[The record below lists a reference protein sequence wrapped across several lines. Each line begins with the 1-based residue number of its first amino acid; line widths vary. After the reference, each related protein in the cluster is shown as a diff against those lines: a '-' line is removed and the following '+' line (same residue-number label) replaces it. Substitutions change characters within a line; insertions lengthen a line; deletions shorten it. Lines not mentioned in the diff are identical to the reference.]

1 MAAPSL
7 TERRTV
13 PPRGASGAS
22 PETAA
27 QKVPS
32 RARLAY
38 RVRMRFLHP
47 EHDETLEL
55 SLDDV
60 FLVPGY
66 FDGSS
71 RLDVNLRPVDFKG
84 GAHPVVSANMNA
96 VTGKRMAETVARLGG
111 LGVLPQD
118 MDLETAARI
127 IGQIKAADPRYDTPL
142 SVSPRATLRDVLGII
157 HKRAH
162 DMVVVVD
169 DERRPVGIVTH
180 ADLRDRDQYSPVG
193 SFMSSRLVT
202 VPVGTPNRDSFLRM
216 DDQRVKAAPVVDA
229 EGRLVG
235 VLTRDD
241 AVRLELVEPSLDE
254 RGKLM
259 VAAAVG
265 ISSTAGATAARLAE
279 LGASAI
285 VLDTA
290 HGHQRR
296 MLEAIRDVRRAI
308 GPELPLVAG
317 NVCTA
322 EGTRALLDAGA
333 DVVKVNV
340 GPGAMCTTRMQTGA
354 GRPTFSSVLTCAR
367 EAHRRGRHVWADGG
381 VREPRDVAL
390 YLAAGAS
397 RVMIGTLLSGTY
409 ESPGDVKED
418 REGRKYKENYGMA
431 SARAVSDRAAGLDA
445 FERAKKGFFREG
457 ISTSR
462 IYIREGRESV
472 GDILVDVI
480 SGVQSAFTYVGATTL
495 PEFHEKAVVGVQSP
509 GGYTEGKP
517 RG

>member
-1 MAAPSL
+1 
-7 TERRTV
+7 
-13 PPRGASGAS
+13 
-22 PETAA
+22 
-27 QKVPS
+27 
-32 RARLAY
+32 
-38 RVRMRFLHP
+38 MRFLHP
-47 EHDETLEL
+47 EREETLEV

-66 FDGSS
+66 FDGGS
-71 RLDVNLRPVDFKG
+71 RLEVDLRPVDFPG
-84 GAHPVVSANMNA
+84 GSHPIVSSNMNG
-96 VTGKRMAETVARLGG
+96 VTGKRMAETMARLGG

-127 IGQIKAADPRYDTPL
+127 VEHIKAADPRYDTAL

-157 HKRAH
+157 RKRAH

-169 DERRPVGIVTH
+169 DERRPLGIVTH
-180 ADLRDRDQYSPVG
+180 ADLRDRDQYSPAR
-193 SFMSSRLVT
+193 SFMSSRMIT
-202 VPVGTPNRDSFLRM
+202 IPVGTPNRDAFLLM
-216 DDQRVKAAPVVDA
+216 DEHRVKAAPVLDA

-241 AVRLELVEPSLDE
+241 AVRLELLRPALDP

-265 ISSTAGATAARLAE
+265 ISSSAATHALQLLE
-279 LGASAI
+279 LGVAAI

-296 MLEAIRDVRRAI
+296 MLEAIREVRRAV
-308 GPELPLVAG
+308 GASVPLVAG

-322 EGTRALLDAGA
+322 EGTRALLEAGA

-354 GRPTFSSVLTCAR
+354 GRPTFSSVLACAR
-367 EAHRRGRHVWADGG
+367 EAHLRGRHVWADGG
-381 VREPRDVAL
+381 VRDPRDAAL
-390 YLAAGAS
+390 YLAAGAA
-397 RVMIGTLLSGTY
+397 RVMIGTALAGTY

-418 REGRKYKENYGMA
+418 RDGRPYKENYGMA
-431 SARAVSDRAAGLDA
+431 SARAVSDRAAGLDP
-445 FERAKKGFFREG
+445 FERAKRGFFREG
-457 ISTSR
+457 ISSSR

-472 GDILVDVI
+472 GAILVDMI
-480 SGVQSAFTYVGATTL
+480 TGIQSAFSYAGASTL
-495 PEFHEKAVVGVQSP
+495 PELHERSVFGVQTSSAFR
-509 GGYTEGKP
+509 EGMP
-517 RG
+517 RGGPA

>member
-1 MAAPSL
+1 
-7 TERRTV
+7 V
-13 PPRGASGAS
+13 
-22 PETAA
+22 
-27 QKVPS
+27 
-32 RARLAY
+32 
-38 RVRMRFLHP
+38 RFLHP
-47 EHDETLEL
+47 ERDEQLEL

-66 FDGSS
+66 FEGAS
-71 RLDVNLRPVDFKG
+71 RLEMDLRPVDFPG
-84 GAHPVVSANMNA
+84 GAHPVVSANMSA
-96 VTGKRMAETVARLGG
+96 VTGKRMAETMARYGG

-118 MDLETAARI
+118 MDLDTAARI
-127 IGQIKAADPRYDTPL
+127 VRHIKAADPRYDTPL
-142 SVSPRATLRDVLGII
+142 SVSPRATLRDVQGII
-157 HKRAH
+157 RKRAH

-180 ADLRDRDQYSPVG
+180 ADLRDRDQYSPAS

-202 VPVGTPNRDSFLRM
+202 IAAGTPNREAFLLM
-216 DDQRVKAAPVVDA
+216 EDQRVKGVPVVDG
-229 EGRLVG
+229 ERRLVG

-241 AVRLELVEPSLDE
+241 AVRLELLRPALDPD
-254 RGKLM
+254 GKLM

-265 ISSTAGATAARLAE
+265 ISAAAAASAARLAE
-279 LGASAI
+279 LGVSAI

-296 MLEAIRDVRRAI
+296 MIEAVREVRRAI
-308 GPELPLVAG
+308 GRSLPLVAG
-317 NVCTA
+317 NVCTPD
-322 EGTRALLDAGA
+322 GTRALLDAGA

-354 GRPTFSSVLTCAR
+354 GRPTFSSVLACAR
-367 EAHRRGRHVWADGG
+367 AAHQRGRHVWADGG

-397 RVMIGTLLSGTY
+397 RVMIGTALSGTY

-418 REGRKYKENYGMA
+418 REGRQYKENYGMA
-431 SARAVSDRAAGLDA
+431 SARAVSDRASGLDA

-462 IYIREGRESV
+462 IFIREGRESV
-472 GDILVDVI
+472 GAILVDVI
-480 SGVQSAFTYVGATTL
+480 TGVQSAMSYVGATTL
-495 PEFHEKAVVGVQSP
+495 PALHEKAVVGVQTA
-509 GGYTEGKP
+509 GGYGEGKP

>member
-1 MAAPSL
+1 M
-7 TERRTV
+7 V
-13 PPRGASGAS
+13 
-22 PETAA
+22 ET
-27 QKVPS
+27 
-32 RARLAY
+32 
-38 RVRMRFLHP
+38 MRFLHP
-47 EHDETLEL
+47 ERDETLEL

-71 RLDVNLRPVDFKG
+71 RLDVDLRPDDFPG
-84 GAHPVVSANMNA
+84 GSHPIVSSNMNG
-96 VTGKRMAETVARLGG
+96 VTGKRMAETMARFGG

-118 MDLETAARI
+118 MELDTAARI
-127 IGQIKAADPRYDTPL
+127 IRHIKAADPRYDTAL

-157 HKRAH
+157 RKRAH

-169 DERRPVGIVTH
+169 DERRPIGIVTH

-193 SFMSSRLVT
+193 SFMAKRMIT
-202 VPVGTPNRDSFLRM
+202 IPVGMPNRDAFLLM
-216 DDQRVKAAPVVDA
+216 EEHRVKAAPVLDP

-235 VLTRDD
+235 VLPRDD
-241 AVRLELVEPSLDE
+241 AVRLELLKPALDPQ
-254 RGKLM
+254 GKLM

-265 ISSTAGATAARLAE
+265 ISAAAAASAGRLAE
-279 LGASAI
+279 LGVSAI

-296 MLEAIRDVRRAI
+296 MLEAIRAVRRAV
-308 GPELPLVAG
+308 GTTLPLVAG

-322 EGTRALLDAGA
+322 AGTRDLIEAGA
-333 DVVKVNV
+333 DIVKVNV

-367 EAHRRGRHVWADGG
+367 EAHERGRHVWADGG
-381 VREPRDVAL
+381 VRDPRDVGL

-397 RVMIGTLLSGTY
+397 RVMVGTALAGTY

-418 REGRKYKENYGMA
+418 RDGRPYKENYGMA
-431 SARAVSDRAAGLDA
+431 SARAVSDRTGGLDA

-462 IYIREGRESV
+462 IYIREGREGV
-472 GDILVDVI
+472 GAILVDMI
-480 SGVQSAFTYVGATTL
+480 TGVQSAFTYVGAPTL
-495 PEFHEKAVVGVQSP
+495 SSFHEQSVFGVQTVTGYREGMPRAGGP
-509 GGYTEGKP
+509 G
-517 RG
+517 

>member
-1 MAAPSL
+1 
-7 TERRTV
+7 
-13 PPRGASGAS
+13 
-22 PETAA
+22 
-27 QKVPS
+27 
-32 RARLAY
+32 
-38 RVRMRFLHP
+38 MRFLHP
-47 EHDETLEL
+47 EHDEQLEL

-60 FLVPGY
+60 FLVPRY
-66 FDGSS
+66 FDGGS
-71 RLDVNLRPVDFKG
+71 RLEVDLHPVDFPG
-84 GAHPVVSANMNA
+84 GSHPLVSANMNA
-96 VTGKRMAETVARLGG
+96 VTGKRMAETMARLGG

-118 MDLETAARI
+118 MDLDTAARI
-127 IGQIKAADPRYDTPL
+127 IAHIKGADPRYDTPL
-142 SVSPRATLRDVLGII
+142 SVSPRATVRDVLGII
-157 HKRAH
+157 RKRAH
-162 DMVVVVD
+162 GMVIVVD
-169 DERRPVGIVTH
+169 DERRPRGIVTH
-180 ADLRDRDQYSPVG
+180 SDLRDHDQYTPVG
-193 SFMSSRLVT
+193 SLMSARMVT
-202 VPVGTPNRDSFLRM
+202 IRVGTPNRDAFLLM
-216 DDQRVKAAPVVDA
+216 DEARVKAAPVLDA

-241 AVRLELVEPSLDE
+241 AVRLELVAPSLDG
-254 RGKLM
+254 RGRLM

-265 ISSTAGATAARLAE
+265 ISADAATSAKRLAE

-296 MLEAIRDVRRAI
+296 MIEAIRAVRRAI
-308 GPELPLVAG
+308 GNELPLVAG
-317 NVCTA
+317 NVCTP
-322 EGTRALLDAGA
+322 EGTRDLLDAGA

-354 GRPTFSSVLTCAR
+354 GRPTFSSVLACAR

-381 VREPRDVAL
+381 VRDPRDVAL

-397 RVMIGTLLSGTY
+397 RVMIGTALAGTY

-418 REGRKYKENYGMA
+418 RDGRPYKENYGMA
-431 SARAVSDRAAGLDA
+431 SARAVSDRTAGQDP

-472 GDILVDVI
+472 GAILVEAI
-480 SGVQSAFTYVGATTL
+480 TGVQSSLTYEGVTDLRA
-495 PEFHEKAVVGVQSP
+495 FHEQAIVGVQTP
-509 GGYTEGKP
+509 GGYGEGKP

>member
-1 MAAPSL
+1 
-7 TERRTV
+7 
-13 PPRGASGAS
+13 
-22 PETAA
+22 
-27 QKVPS
+27 
-32 RARLAY
+32 
-38 RVRMRFLHP
+38 MRFLHP
-47 EHDETLEL
+47 EREEALEL

-71 RLDVNLRPVDFKG
+71 RLDVDLRPVDFPG
-84 GAHPVVSANMNA
+84 GAHPIVSANMNA
-96 VTGKRMAETVARLGG
+96 VTGKRMAETMARLGG

-118 MDLETAARI
+118 MDLATAARI
-127 IGQIKAADPRYDTPL
+127 IEHIQAADPRYDTPL
-142 SVSPRATLRDVLGII
+142 SVSPRATLRDVQGII
-157 HKRAH
+157 RKRSH

-169 DERRPVGIVTH
+169 EERRPLGIVTH

-193 SFMSSRLVT
+193 SFMSSRLVAVT
-202 VPVGTPNRDSFLRM
+202 AGTPNREAFLRM
-216 DDQRVKAAPVVDA
+216 EDLRVKAAPVVDA

-241 AVRLELVEPSLDE
+241 AVRLELLEPALDP
-254 RGKLM
+254 RGRLM

-265 ISSTAGATAARLAE
+265 ISAAAAASAARLVE
-279 LGASAI
+279 LGASAL

-296 MLEAIRDVRRAI
+296 MIEAIREVRRAV
-308 GPELPLVAG
+308 GTAVPLVAG
-317 NVCTA
+317 NVCTP
-322 EGTRALLDAGA
+322 EGTRDLLEAGA

-354 GRPTFSSVLTCAR
+354 GRPTFSSVLACAR
-367 EAHRRGRHVWADGG
+367 EAHARGRHVWADGG
-381 VREPRDVAL
+381 VRDPRDVAL

-397 RVMIGTLLSGTY
+397 RVMIGTALSGTY

-418 REGRKYKENYGMA
+418 RDGRPYKENYGMA
-431 SARAVSDRAAGLDA
+431 SARAVSDRTAGLDA

-462 IYIREGRESV
+462 IYMREGRESV
-472 GDILVDVI
+472 GSILVDVI
-480 SGVQSAFTYVGATTL
+480 TGVQSALTYAGATTL
-495 PEFHEKAVVGVQSP
+495 PELHRKAVIGVQTT
-509 GGYTEGKP
+509 GGYVEGKP

>member
-1 MAAPSL
+1 M
-7 TERRTV
+7 V
-13 PPRGASGAS
+13 
-22 PETAA
+22 
-27 QKVPS
+27 
-32 RARLAY
+32 
-38 RVRMRFLHP
+38 FLHP
-47 EHDETLEL
+47 ERDEGLEL

-71 RLDVNLRPVDFKG
+71 RLEVDLRPLDFPG
-84 GAHPVVSANMNA
+84 GSHPVVSANKNA
-96 VTGKRMAETVARLGG
+96 VTGKRLAETMARLGG

-118 MDLETAARI
+118 MDLETTARI
-127 IGQIKAADPRYDTPL
+127 VRHIKAADPRYDTPL
-142 SVSPRATLRDVLGII
+142 SVSPRATLRDVQGII
-157 HKRAH
+157 RKRAH
-162 DMVVVVD
+162 DLVVVVD
-169 DERRPVGIVTH
+169 DERRPIGILTH
-180 ADLRDRDQYSPVG
+180 ADLRDRDQYSPVAAL
-193 SFMSSRLVT
+193 MSARVVT
-202 VPVGTPNRDSFLRM
+202 LPVGTPNREAFLRM
-216 DDQRVKAAPVVDA
+216 EDQRVKAAPVVDA

-241 AVRLELVEPSLDE
+241 TVRLDLLAPALDG
-254 RGKLM
+254 RGRLM

-265 ISSTAGATAARLAE
+265 ISAASAETAARLAE
-279 LGASAI
+279 LGVAAI

-296 MLEAIRDVRRAI
+296 MVEAIREVRRAV
-308 GPELPLVAG
+308 GRSVPLVAG
-317 NVCTA
+317 NVCTP
-322 EGTRALLDAGA
+322 EGTRELLDAGA
-333 DVVKVNV
+333 DIVKVNV

-354 GRPTFSSVLTCAR
+354 GRPTFSSVVACAR

-397 RVMIGTLLSGTY
+397 RVMIGTALAGTY

-418 REGRKYKENYGMA
+418 RDGRPYKENYGMA
-431 SARAVSDRAAGLDA
+431 SARAVSDRAASLDA

-462 IYIREGRESV
+462 IYMREGRESV
-472 GDILVDVI
+472 GSILVDVI
-480 SGVQSAFTYVGATTL
+480 TGVQSAFTYVGATTV
-495 PEFHEKAVVGVQSP
+495 PEFHRKAVVGVQTT
-509 GGYTEGKP
+509 GGYEEGKP

>member
-1 MAAPSL
+1 
-7 TERRTV
+7 
-13 PPRGASGAS
+13 
-22 PETAA
+22 
-27 QKVPS
+27 
-32 RARLAY
+32 
-38 RVRMRFLHP
+38 MRFLHP
-47 EHDETLEL
+47 ERDETLEL

-60 FLVPGY
+60 FLVPGL
-66 FDGSS
+66 FDGGS
-71 RLDVNLRPVDFKG
+71 RLDVDLRPVDFPG
-84 GAHPVVSANMNA
+84 GSHPIVSANMNA
-96 VTGKRMAETVARLGG
+96 VTGKRMAETMARFGG
-111 LGVLPQD
+111 VGVLPQD

-127 IGQIKAADPRYDTPL
+127 IKHIRGADPRYDTAL

-157 HKRAH
+157 RKRAH

-169 DERRPVGIVTH
+169 DERRPLGIVTH

-193 SFMSSRLVT
+193 SFMASRMVT
-202 VPVGTPNRDSFLRM
+202 IPVGTSNRDAFLRM
-216 DDQRVKAAPVVDA
+216 EEHRVKAAPVLDA

-241 AVRLELVEPSLDE
+241 AVRLELLKPALDAQ
-254 RGKLM
+254 GKLM

-265 ISSTAGATAARLAE
+265 ISAAAAASARRLAE
-279 LGASAI
+279 LGVSAI

-296 MLEAIRDVRRAI
+296 MLEAIREVRRAV
-308 GPELPLVAG
+308 GTSMPLVAG
-317 NVCTA
+317 NVCTP
-322 EGTRALLDAGA
+322 EGTRDLIEAGA

-354 GRPTFSSVLTCAR
+354 GRPTFSSVLACAR
-367 EAHRRGRHVWADGG
+367 EAHGRGRHVWADGG
-381 VREPRDVAL
+381 VRDPRDAAL

-397 RVMIGTLLSGTY
+397 RVMIGSALAGTY

-418 REGRKYKENYGMA
+418 RDGRSYKENYGMA
-431 SARAVSDRAAGLDA
+431 SARAVSDRAAGLDP

-472 GDILVDVI
+472 GAVLVDMI
-480 SGVQSAFTYVGATTL
+480 TGVQSAFTYVGALTL
-495 PEFHEKAVVGVQSP
+495 PAFHQKSVVGIQTS
-509 GGYTEGKP
+509 GGYREGMP
-517 RG
+517 RAGDGASACDA